1 MKKVC
6 NRFSTLG
13 TYKQTIKLKSKFYFS
28 RFFPFQILSLFTM
41 PRNYKNKKQKNY
53 DEALL
58 QTALAETAS
67 GFMTVGKAAKQFG
80 VPKETLRRQT
90 QSGQPFRLGSG
101 RQAVLTPV
109 KENHIA
115 VALD

>member
-13 TYKQTIKLKSKFYFS
+13 TYKQTIKIKSKFYFS
-28 RFFPFQILSLFTM
+28 RFFPFQILLLFTM
-41 PRNYKNKKQKNY
+41 PRNYKNKKQNNY

-67 GFMTVGKAAKQFG
+67 GFMTVGKAAKQFC
-80 VPKETLRRQT
+80 VPKEPLHRQT
-90 QSGQPFRLGSG
+90 HSGQAFMLRSG
-101 RQAVLTPV
+101 GQAVLT
-109 KENHIA
+109 H
-115 VALD
+115 L